1 MQLFVGAVLAGLA
14 VVPRGVVS
22 QDTSGY
28 RQQEVRYL
36 VPARLDEL
44 TGTLSARETTSH
56 DWNFTNNL
64 QRGFL
69 DFGDAKFR
77 WDTFFSEPAARDRKV
92 ISIAPTFWWNDASD
106 ATVGVRLRSNY
117 MGRYDRTTLWLI
129 RGVSGF
135 EEATSGDV
143 LDIYFKLE
151 NPLFLRDPRASQ
163 SLELWSQEGTVGARL
178 EFSKAHRRS
187 SSSPNVRNS
196 GWTAQWVATRQT
208 N

>member
-56 DWNFTNNL
+56 DWNFTNNR

-77 WDTFFSEPAARDRKV
+77 WDTFFSEPAARNRKV

-135 EEATSGDV
+135 EEATSAGEPWKIPAAPRLSPPV
-143 LDIYFKLE
+143 TTTRGTVRLE
-151 NPLFLRDPRASQ
+151 GR
-163 SLELWSQEGTVGARL
+163 EGTAD
-178 EFSKAHRRS
+178 FPA
-187 SSSPNVRNS
+187 
-196 GWTAQWVATRQT
+196 
-208 N
+208 